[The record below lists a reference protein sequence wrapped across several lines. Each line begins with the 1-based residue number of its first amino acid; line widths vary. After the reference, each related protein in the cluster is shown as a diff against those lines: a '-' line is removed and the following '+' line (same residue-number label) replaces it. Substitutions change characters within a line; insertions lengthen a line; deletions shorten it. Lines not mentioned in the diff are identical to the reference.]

1 MWLGDLVA
9 TLKNGVDVREQL
21 VSYQLQASDIIVQ
34 VTYKRAGALG
44 NGDAYTPDTGFR
56 ELKEEMWSGQTEL
69 WPNFCSISTSCH
81 SLSQWGWAA
90 ILASHRL
97 SLCERSSCF
106 ASTFPITC
114 HPKPERC
121 RKEFKD
127 TYLQCTQV
135 DIIQSHHREQCSFS
149 HHGYSWEKWEVP
161 NKVLGK
167 VWVMLKVGDWVHFC
181 L

>member
-81 SLSQWGWAA
+81 SLSQ
-90 ILASHRL
+90 
-97 SLCERSSCF
+97 
-106 ASTFPITC
+106 
-114 HPKPERC
+114 
-121 RKEFKD
+121 
-127 TYLQCTQV
+127 
-135 DIIQSHHREQCSFS
+135 
-149 HHGYSWEKWEVP
+149 
-161 NKVLGK
+161 
-167 VWVMLKVGDWVHFC
+167 
-181 L
+181 